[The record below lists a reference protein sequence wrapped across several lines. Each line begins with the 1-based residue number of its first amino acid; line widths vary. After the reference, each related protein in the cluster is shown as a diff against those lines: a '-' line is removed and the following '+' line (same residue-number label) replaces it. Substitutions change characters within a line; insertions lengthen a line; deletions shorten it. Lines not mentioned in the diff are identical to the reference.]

1 MKEHIQYDYLYDNHF
16 TELKNIEMLN
26 EKLNVITAMEPFMGR
41 YFSTD
46 YVRVNILKQS
56 ETEMA
61 ELDKQMSD
69 DISQGKIIDPLDQ
82 VAMDNQAMDDEKD
95 NAELDKEMKKAQIKT
110 QSEKGTTNPSGS
122 TRTPAKK

>member
-1 MKEHIQYDYLYDNHF
+1 
-16 TELKNIEMLN
+16 
-26 EKLNVITAMEPFMGR
+26 MEPFMGR